1 MSDTVLITG
10 SSSGYGEATAKLF
23 AARGWNVVAT
33 MRNPADGK
41 ALAALKNVIVNRLDV
56 QDRKSID
63 LAITEGIDRFGRIDA
78 VVNNAGYGLLSVFE
92 AAPREAIQK
101 NFDVNVLGAMDVMRA
116 ILPHFR
122 ANRSGT
128 IIVMSTAAGAVGV
141 AGESLYCASKFA
153 LEGFSEA
160 VSYEL
165 EGLGIKIKI
174 IEPGS
179 APGTGFTAR
188 AQRERAGF
196 VIPDDY
202 KAFTRHAA
210 QLYAE
215 ILRSADSGAIDKV
228 VESIFAAAT
237 DGTDQ
242 LRYVPNEDARQ
253 VLAARRDSSE
263 EAYMA
268 LMRNFNRPQLETAK

>member
-10 SSSGYGEATAKLF
+10 SSSGYGEAAAKLF

-41 ALAALKNVIVNRLDV
+41 ALAALKNVLVNRLDV

-63 LAITEGIDRFGRIDA
+63 RAITEGIDRFGRIDA
-78 VVNNAGYGLLSVFE
+78 VVNNAGYGLFSVFE
-92 AAPREAIQK
+92 AAPREAIQR
-101 NFDVNVLGAMDVMRA
+101 NFDVNVFGVMDVMRA

-122 ANRSGT
+122 ANRSGS
-128 IIVMSTAAGAVGV
+128 IINISTGAGAVSV
-141 AGESLYCASKFA
+141 AGGAFYCATKFA

-165 EGLGIKIKI
+165 ESLGIKMKI

-179 APGTGFTAR
+179 APGTGFGAR
-188 AQRERAGF
+188 AQLESAGF

-202 KAFTRHAA
+202 KAFTAHAA
-210 QLYAE
+210 QVFAAVV
-215 ILRSADSGAIDKV
+215 SAADVNGIERVA
-228 VESIFAAAT
+228 ESIFAAAT

-242 LRYVPNEDARQ
+242 LRYEPNDDTRPL
-253 VLAARRDSSE
+253 LAARRESSE
-263 EAYMA
+263 ETYMA
-268 LMRNFNRPQLETAK
+268 LMRNFNRLQLKTAK